1 MPDNYVT
8 RERYTGLATVDG
20 QLVPQ
25 RGAVPDDELV
35 QITPDDGEAVRNGGG
50 RRGGKVKRSSH
61 VIGEHGPC

>member
-20 QLVPQ
+20 QLIPQ

-50 RRGGKVKRSSH
+50 KRGRKRA
-61 VIGEHGPC
+61 EAGPC